1 MTEAR
6 IEPLS
11 INAETIQTDFG
22 TFLNPYNLKLMNVA
36 TNIVKFMTKDTL
48 YVGIQLIKVPI
59 TNVLEHRKVEIDE
72 SRSYSD
78 SFVSVLDRDVNGGA
92 SAYSVVTKL
101 ESKGLELENGV
112 EAPNADIMDIYN
124 STKLKNEDF
133 VLDIASMVATFLGQD
148 YQDPGSFYIKNQ
160 FVFAQ
165 INGNWYFG
173 QVSDTEL
180 ILFDF
185 ISRQRLTSAMNKSTS
200 IAKKDDNFDE
210 WDTKWALVAPQ
221 SDMFPQLKPTKINKS
236 WFRQELPKEELLTT
250 EYNPIISSIHL
261 DKIFGNCDFG
271 TNTALNDGIIEEIV
285 SLNDL
290 RSM

>member
-6 IEPLS
+6 IIPLTS
-11 INAETIQTDFG
+11 GVETIQTDFG
-22 TFLNPYNLKLMNVA
+22 AFLNPYNLKLMNVV
-36 TNIVKFMTKDTL
+36 TNLVKFMTKDTL
-48 YVGIQLIKVPI
+48 YVGIQPIKVPI
-59 TNVLEHRKVEIDE
+59 TNVLGQGRVEIDE
-72 SRSYSD
+72 SRLYSD

-112 EAPNADIMDIYN
+112 EATNADIMDIYN
-124 STKLKNEDF
+124 SPKLKNEDF

-148 YQDPGSFYIKNQ
+148 YQDPGSFYIKNK
-160 FVFAQ
+160 FIAIR
-165 INGNWYFG
+165 INRNWYFG
-173 QVSDTEL
+173 QVSDTEV
-180 ILFDF
+180 IIFDF
-185 ISRQRLTSAMNKSTS
+185 ISRQRLHGAMIKPV
-200 IAKKDDNFDE
+200 IFDE
-210 WDTKWALVAPQ
+210 WCAKQGLVAPQ
-221 SDMFPQLKPTKINKS
+221 SDMLLQLKPTKITTS
-236 WFRQELPKEELLTT
+236 WFEQELPKEELLTT

-285 SLNDL
+285 SLNNL